1 MDETV
6 SHTTL
11 TLHIACL
18 LCLIPAAHPHI
29 SNTLPHSRLTL
40 STHSAAGQLLP
51 LGTYMPVS
59 LLLLSLLTRLR
70 SCPCC
75 L

>member
-40 STHSAAGQLLP
+40 SLQHILLQASC
-51 LGTYMPVS
+51 Y
-59 LLLLSLLTRLR
+59 RLAHT
-70 SCPCC
+70 C